1 MIDHQTM
8 EDNTVTIRDRDT
20 MLQDRVAISDLYRII
35 DEKVNM
41 RTLLVG

>member
-8 EDNTVTIRDRDT
+8 EDNTVTVRDRDN
-20 MLQDRVAISDLYRII
+20 MEQIRVSIGDLYKII

-41 RTLLVG
+41 RTLLVD